1 MPSQRVI
8 DQTANRT
15 SHLPQTSVVC
25 GILDHMIITAPYDGP
40 LLADG
45 FEDALIGL
53 GFQFNTPIAVY
64 DRAQCLHILMTRDG
78 MTEEDAE
85 EYFSFNVIGAYM
97 GRRTPVFIDR
107 A

>member
-1 MPSQRVI
+1 MTIQEIARQAAYPTL
-8 DQTANRT
+8 DQWND
-15 SHLPQTSVVC
+15 L
-25 GILDHMIITAPYDGP
+25 PYDGP